1 MLEKEML
8 DKDLER
14 AFADMAASLDLEAPD
29 SVAPWGFVA
38 VAAFTPGP
46 EAEAAASPALESSDV
61 DAIWKLVE
69 TFHNFAADV
78 EIKDT
83 PDAALMAR
91 LTKDI
96 QGVTTDPFYCV
107 VPGST
112 YPITHAGVQQEV
124 TNAFQSLFNANLY
137 NPRSKVQVIQRDSP
151 WLVSPTIA
159 VVTYRTKAVDDPNEQ
174 LESKSFAVLFK
185 QYGNWKL
192 NILTSDVFHAPGS
205 GDHKMSGSA
214 K

>member
-14 AFADMAASLDLEAPD
+14 AFADMATSLELEAPD

-46 EAEAAASPALESSDV
+46 GAEASTDAALEAQDIE
-61 DAIWKLVE
+61 AIWKLVE
-69 TFHNFAADV
+69 TFHNFAANV
-78 EIKDT
+78 EIKET
-83 PDAALMAR
+83 PDAELMAK
-91 LTKDI
+91 LTKDV
-96 QGVTTDPFYCV
+96 QSVTTDPFYCV

-112 YPITHAGVQQEV
+112 YPITHAGVQQEI

-137 NPRSKVQVIQRDSP
+137 SPRSKVQVIQRDSP

-159 VVTYRTKAVDDPNEQ
+159 VVTYRTQAVDDPNEQ

-192 NILTSDVFHAPGS
+192 NILTSDVFHAS
-205 GDHKMSGSA
+205 GEDHKMSSSA